1 MCHSRT
7 LAASDASSRTTWTR
21 PVPRRRLVDACGP
34 ARAHRPAAPRSR
46 GERVWARM
54 RSRILAGLGLAC
66 AVTPLA
72 AQQRAITD
80 SDLFAFRW
88 VASPQISPDGRQAAY
103 VLVTVNAKQ
112 DGYETSLWLVATD
125 GASPPR
131 RLTAGPKDGAPRW
144 SPDGR
149 VLAFLRPKDGASQLY
164 LLPLAGGEAQQ
175 LTELPKAAS
184 PAAWSPDGKAIAF
197 VSAATPEEVA
207 KKDKRDE
214 PKSDVR
220 IITRAVFRGDDE
232 GYFDPGEHEHLWTVP
247 AALGG
252 DRPATAH
259 QVTAG
264 PFDETAPQ
272 WSRDGARLYF
282 VSDRVAE
289 PYYYPPDD
297 NVYSVPSGGGALD
310 TVVDINGPVFGAAL
324 APDGRAM
331 AFRGWLN
338 PPQARSYNQSDLFV
352 SRGGRVK
359 NLTADYD
366 FDMGGAVL
374 GDQAPPRGGEGSSL
388 LIWTPDGRSVIV
400 TTTEH
405 GRSNLVRFDAETGA
419 HQPLTTGDHAVLA
432 YTATPDA
439 RTFALTIGDPTHL
452 PDLYALDA
460 TTQRLVPLT
469 HVNDSLFAKLELA
482 KPEDFWYPSF
492 DGKRVEA
499 WILKPIGFTPGKK
512 YPLILDIH
520 GGPHTAYGD
529 IFFHE
534 FQWMAAKGYVVL
546 YPNPRGST
554 TYGQDFGN
562 IIQYRYPGDD
572 YKDLM
577 IAVDSLVR
585 RGYVDSTRLGV
596 TGGSGGGLLTDWAV
610 TQTHRFAA
618 AVSQRDVADWLGF
631 WYTADFT
638 LFQPTWF
645 RSTPFHDPQE
655 FLARSPVRYVE
666 NVTTPLMFILGDAD
680 YRAPPS
686 QGGEAMFRAL
696 KYLHRTTVMIRFPG
710 ESHELSRSGKP
721 LHRVER
727 LQHILNW
734 FDKYLQGKPITL
746 YDAR

>member
-1 MCHSRT
+1 MRDLGAFAT
-7 LAASDASSRTTWTR
+7 SDGSPHTNWKRLCLDRR
-21 PVPRRRLVDACGP
+21 PADGWSP
-34 ARAHRPAAPRSR
+34 ARAYRPAGTRGRAEGTRARGCSR
-46 GERVWARM
+46 M
-54 RSRILAGLGLAC
+54 LACLALAC
-66 AVTPLA
+66 AATPLA

-88 VASPQISPDGRQAAY
+88 VASPQISPDGRQVAY
-103 VLVTVNAKQ
+103 VLVTVNAKH

-125 GASPPR
+125 GAAPPR

-149 VLAFLRPKDGASQLY
+149 TLAFLRPKDGQSQLY
-164 LLPLAGGEAQQ
+164 LLPFAGGEAQQ
-175 LTELPKAAS
+175 LTELPKGAS
-184 PAAWSPDGKAIAF
+184 PAAWSPDGKMIAF
-197 VSAATPEEVA
+197 VSSTTLDELA

-220 IITRAVFRGDDE
+220 IVTRAVFRGDDE
-232 GYFDPGEHEHLWTVP
+232 GYYDPAEHDHVWTVP
-247 AALGG
+247 AAPGG
-252 DRPATAH
+252 DRPATAR
-259 QVTAG
+259 QVTSG
-264 PFDETAPQ
+264 PFDEAAPQ

-289 PYYYPPDD
+289 PYYYPPDA
-297 NVYSVPSGGGALD
+297 NVYSIPSGGGALD
-310 TVVDINGPVFGAAL
+310 TVVDINGPVFGPAL
-324 APDGRAM
+324 APDGRGV

-338 PPQARSYNQSDLFV
+338 PPAARSYNQSDLFV

-366 FDMGGAVL
+366 FDIGGAVL
-374 GDQAPPRGGEGSSL
+374 GDQAPPRGGEGSSP
-388 LIWTPDGRSVIV
+388 LIWTADGRAVIV

-405 GRSNLVRFDAETGA
+405 GRSNLLRFDAETGA
-419 HQPLTTGDHAVLA
+419 HEPLTTGDHAVLA

-439 RTFALTIGDPTHL
+439 RSIALTIGDPTHL
-452 PDLYALDA
+452 PDVYTLDA
-460 TTQRLVPLT
+460 VTKRLVALT
-469 HVNDSLFAKLELA
+469 HVNDSLWAKLELA

-520 GGPHTAYGD
+520 GGPHAAYGD

-577 IAVDSLVR
+577 VAVDSLVR

-596 TGGSGGGLLTDWAV
+596 TGGSGGGLLTDWTV

-638 LFQPTWF
+638 LFQPSWF

-666 NVTTPLMFILGDAD
+666 NVTTPLMFILGEED
-680 YRAPPS
+680 YRAPPT

-696 KYLHRTTVMIRFPG
+696 KYLHRTAVMVRFPG

-721 LHRVER
+721 HHRVER

-746 YDAR
+746 YDTR